1 MDPLETLRSLPP
13 DEMIALIRRSLTALM
28 LSAPRLMTIFLLLPV
43 FSKSVI
49 PGLVRSGVVVGMVLF
64 VWPATYATYDPDA
77 VDFLQIVTIMTK
89 EAMIGGV
96 IGFAVGS
103 LFWGVEAAGFFI
115 DNQRGAAIAG
125 SVDPL
130 SGSDTSPLGIFFLQ
144 AYNCYFFVSGSFLA
158 FLGAVYDS
166 YALWPVMSFWPGMPA
181 DTADFFLGVADRVMY
196 LMVVFAGPL
205 IIAMFLAEFGLAL
218 VSRFAPQLNVF
229 VLAMP
234 VKSGVAL
241 FVLALYMPFLF
252 SYLKDSFRDLPSIF
266 GSLYHLLEPR

>member
-1 MDPLETLRSLPP
+1 VDPLEALRTLGPAELVVAGRDALTSLLL
-13 DEMIALIRRSLTALM
+13 A
-28 LSAPRLMTIFLLLPV
+28 APRLMTIFLLLPI
-43 FSKSVI
+43 FSKSSI
-49 PGLVRSGVVVGMVLF
+49 PGLVRTGVVVGMVLF
-64 VWPATYATYDPDA
+64 VWPAVAAVYDPTTTNTLRLA
-77 VDFLQIVTIMTK
+77 ALILK
-89 EAMIGGV
+89 ETLVGGV
-96 IGFAVGS
+96 IGFAVGA

-144 AYNCYFFVSGSFLA
+144 AYTVYFFVSGGFLA

-166 YALWPVMSFWPGMPA
+166 YAVWPVLEFWPVLPQN
-181 DTADFFLGVADRVMY
+181 TADFFLAVADRVMY
-196 LMVVFAGPL
+196 LMLVFAGPL
-205 IIAMFLAEFGLAL
+205 IIAMFVAEFGLAL

-241 FVLALYMPFLF
+241 FVLVLYIPFLF
-252 SYLKDSFRDLPSIF
+252 QYLADTFKDLPSIF
-266 GSLYHLLEPR
+266 GSLYRLLQ

>member
-1 MDPLETLRSLPP
+1 MDPLEALRTMTYPEL
-13 DEMIALIRRSLTALM
+13 IAAIRQGLTAL
-28 LSAPRLMTIFLLLPV
+28 LLGAPRLTTIFLLLPV
-43 FSKSVI
+43 FSKSSI
-49 PGLVRSGVVVGMVLF
+49 PGLVRSGVVMGMVLF
-64 VWPATYATYDPDA
+64 VWPAIYAVYDPA
-77 VDFLQIVTIMTK
+77 AWGALEIAGLIVK
-89 EAMIGGV
+89 ETLVGGV

-130 SGSDTSPLGIFFLQ
+130 SGSDTSPMGIFFLQ
-144 AYNCYFFVSGSFLA
+144 AYAAYFFVSGSFLA

-166 YALWPVMSFWPGMPA
+166 YAVWPVMSFWPVLPA
-181 DTADFFLGVADRVMY
+181 NTVDFFLGVADKVMY

-205 IIAMFLAEFGLAL
+205 IISMFLAEFGLAL

-252 SYLKDSFRDLPSIF
+252 HYLKDTFKDLPSIL
-266 GSLYHLLEPR
+266 GDLQRLLQPR